1 MNETLTRSLRK
12 NQVTVMD
19 RMETDSQK
27 LRLHEVIP
35 PEARLTIT
43 SRQSLQDVK
52 ILHLNTHQLRTVT
65 RIQRMQDTREI
76 PMRNPARRMLT
87 R

>member
-19 RMETDSQK
+19 RIETDSQK
-27 LRLHEVIP
+27 PRLHEVIP
-35 PEARLTIT
+35 TEARLTIT
-43 SRQSLQDVK
+43 NHQSLQDVK
-52 ILHLNTHQLRTVT
+52 ILHLNIHHLKPVTH
-65 RIQRMQDTREI
+65 IQKMQDTREI
-76 PMRNPARRMLT
+76 PMRNPARRMLS

>member
-19 RMETDSQK
+19 RIETDSQK

-35 PEARLTIT
+35 TEARLTIT
-43 SRQSLQDVK
+43 NHQSLQDVK
-52 ILHLNTHQLRTVT
+52 ILHLNIHQLRTVIHT
-65 RIQRMQDTREI
+65 QRMQDTREI
-76 PMRNPARRMLT
+76 PMRNPARRMLS

>member
-1 MNETLTRSLRK
+1 TTIRNLRK
-12 NQVTVMD
+12 DQATVMD
-19 RMETDSQK
+19 RMEADSRK

-35 PEARLTIT
+35 TETRLTIT
-43 SRQSLQDVK
+43 NRQSLQDVK
-52 ILHLNTHQLRTVT
+52 ILHLNIYHLKPVTH
-65 RIQRMQDTREI
+65 IQRMQDTREI